1 MKYFG
6 GLVLAGYA
14 ALMLTGWSPFSDEQR
29 GQVQTGNVRRG
40 PGGTLLWFG
49 GFQGG
54 K

>member
-6 GLVLAGYA
+6 GGVLALYA
-14 ALMLTGWSPFSDEQR
+14 VLMLTGWSPFSDER
-29 GQVQTGNVRRG
+29 KSQVAPGNVRRG
-40 PGGTLLWFG
+40 PGGILLWTG